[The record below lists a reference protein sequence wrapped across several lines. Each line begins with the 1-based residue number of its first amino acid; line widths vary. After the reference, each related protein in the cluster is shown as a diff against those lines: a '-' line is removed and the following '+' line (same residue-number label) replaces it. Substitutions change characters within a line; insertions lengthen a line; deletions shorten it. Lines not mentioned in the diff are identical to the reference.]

1 MMNRESLIFCS
12 AAIAVTVAVSA
23 VGFSL
28 AALPRQAVEAS
39 RQPAPAESLPDIDLG
54 GGFGK
59 VSVIDLVGYY
69 IENPPAPA
77 GASGDAAPAVKRFGG
92 C

>member
-1 MMNRESLIFCS
+1 MDRGSWFYCLGALAASLAVC
-12 AAIAVTVAVSA
+12 AA
-23 VGFSL
+23 GFSF
-28 AALPRQAVEAS
+28 AAMPRDALEAAK
-39 RQPAPAESLPDIDLG
+39 RPAPAETLPDIDLG

-59 VSVIDLVGYY
+59 VSVVELVGYY

-77 GASGDAAPAVKRFGG
+77 GAAGGAVPAAKRFGG